1 MLIIR
6 RKHVIYNLQTVSLR
20 CVEDTSVPDDHKMH
34 FKVWKKKQQNAMDV
48 IAVTETEESLSFYN
62 ADSTYLSFPP
72 LSRDL
77 MHISIASTTMHVIQ
91 VDPIDRS
98 IHR

>member
-34 FKVWKKKQQNAMDV
+34 FKVRKKKQQNAMDV
-48 IAVTETEESLSFYN
+48 IAVTETEESLS
-62 ADSTYLSFPP
+62 DSTYYTSPTP
-72 LSRDL
+72 LSL
-77 MHISIASTTMHVIQ
+77 AISCIFQ
-91 VDPIDRS
+91 
-98 IHR
+98 